1 MAKNDL
7 QPLSRYVTRGL
18 YGIGAEN
25 VGAPPVRLGA
35 AEGEPKAL
43 NAFFSMQLAWPA
55 TAAERHA
62 MLPVRRASHP
72 ASWASSTRPPSL
84 TGTLARLLTSH
95 FNISKRERG
104 PTTSLQ
110 CKAPH
115 CQKFAMLRE
124 IDDHFKVSTIVR
136 EYLKYLCEC

>member
-1 MAKNDL
+1 MEALTLSLQEFCAAIHNLAQMTMAKNDL

-84 TGTLARLLTSH
+84 PLWHAYLQATSTSPKEKEGLLHLCSAKHRTAR
-95 FNISKRERG
+95 N
-104 PTTSLQ
+104 LQ
-110 CKAPH
+110 C
-115 CQKFAMLRE
+115 
-124 IDDHFKVSTIVR
+124 
-136 EYLKYLCEC
+136 